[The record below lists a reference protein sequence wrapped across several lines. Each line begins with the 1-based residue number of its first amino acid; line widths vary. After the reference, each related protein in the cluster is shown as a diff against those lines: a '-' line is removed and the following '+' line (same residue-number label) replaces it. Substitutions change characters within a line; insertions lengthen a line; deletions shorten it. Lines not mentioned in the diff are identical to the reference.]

1 MARIPLH
8 DIPELVF
15 TGQDRLKD
23 LLPPELWAPL
33 YRVEIVGFPPMD
45 AALPTSR
52 WTAPSSPSF

>member
-1 MARIPLH
+1 MASIPLH

-23 LLPPELWAPL
+23 PLPPELCAPS

-45 AALPTSR
+45 AA
-52 WTAPSSPSF
+52 SSAIR